1 MNSAEPSRPMIR
13 LEGLTKRYGAVTA
26 VEDLS
31 LDIPAGEIVALV
43 GPSGCGKTT
52 TLEMINRLVE
62 PTSGRIILDGQDVT
76 HAKVNDLRRR
86 IGYVIQQV
94 GLFPHRTIG
103 DNIATVPGLL
113 RWDKQ
118 RTRARVDEL
127 LTLVGLEPAT
137 YRDRYPRELSGGQ
150 RQRVGVARA
159 MAADPP
165 VMLMDEP
172 FGAVDPLT
180 RGRLQAQLIEL
191 QKTIRK
197 TIVFVTHDIDEAIT
211 LGDRIAI
218 LRPQAG
224 SPLVQYDTPGRILS
238 APADDFVRDFL
249 GSGLVLK
256 RLNIA
261 RVRDIEATDGWPTV
275 QTDASPDEVSR
286 VLATTPSE
294 WVLTLDPDQ
303 RPQRWIRTDDLR
315 AGRDSVGSA
324 GEPVGTV
331 LKADASLQE
340 ALQVMLLSS
349 ASAAV
354 TVGEDGRYRGV
365 MYMHTLHRAIESMRV
380 EARRTTQPE
389 PIGVGPDPDGQ
400 LLDADLPEPG
410 AELLPTRGGRS

>member
-1 MNSAEPSRPMIR
+1 MNSVEPGHPMIR
-13 LEGLTKRYGAVTA
+13 LEDLSKRYGSVAA
-26 VEDLS
+26 VEDLTM
-31 LDIPAGEIVALV
+31 DVPEGEIVALV

-76 HAKVNDLRRR
+76 HADVNTLRRR

-103 DNIATVPGLL
+103 ENVATVPGLL
-113 RWDKQ
+113 RWDK
-118 RTRARVDEL
+118 ARIRERVEEL
-127 LTLVGLEPAT
+127 LTLVGLDPAA

-180 RGRLQAQLIEL
+180 RARLQSQLLEL
-191 QKTIRK
+191 QETIRK
-197 TIVFVTHDIDEAIT
+197 TIVFVTHDIDEAII

-256 RLNIA
+256 RLNLA
-261 RVRDIEATDGWPTV
+261 RVRDVEVLEDWPTLR
-275 QTDASPDEVSR
+275 TDATPDEVR
-286 VLATTPSE
+286 AVLTGTSSD
-294 WVLTLDPDQ
+294 WVLTIDGNR
-303 RPQRWIRTDDLR
+303 RPLRWISTDDLR
-315 AGRDSVGSA
+315 TGTDSVTA
-324 GEPVGTV
+324 PGEPIGAVV
-331 LKADASLQE
+331 KADATLQE
-340 ALQVMLLSS
+340 ALQVMLLST

-354 TVGEDGRYRGV
+354 TVEEDGSYRGV
-365 MYMHTLHRAIESMRV
+365 VYILSLHRAIESMRI
-380 EARRTTQPE
+380 EASAPADGEPATRAVVRR
-389 PIGVGPDPDGQ
+389 
-400 LLDADLPEPG
+400 
-410 AELLPTRGGRS
+410 

>member
-1 MNSAEPSRPMIR
+1 MNSARSDNPMIR
-13 LEGLTKRYGAVTA
+13 LEALSKRYGRVTA
-26 VEDLS
+26 VEDLTM
-31 LDIPAGEIVALV
+31 DIPKGEIVALV

-76 HAKVNDLRRR
+76 QEDVNTLRRR

-94 GLFPHRTIG
+94 GLFPHWTIG
-103 DNIATVPGLL
+103 RNVATVLNLL
-113 RWDKQ
+113 KWDKA
-118 RTRARVDEL
+118 RTTARVNEL
-127 LTLVGLEPAT
+127 LSLVGLEPEL

-180 RGRLQAQLIEL
+180 RGRLQFQLLEL

-197 TIVFVTHDIDEAIT
+197 TIVFVTHDIDEAII

-218 LRPQAG
+218 MRPQEG
-224 SPLVQYDTPGRILS
+224 SPIVQYDTPGRILS

-261 RVRDIEATDGWPTV
+261 RVRDVEVLDDWPTLRV
-275 QTDASPDEVSR
+275 DAAPDEVWAA
-286 VLATTPSE
+286 LAGTASE
-294 WVLTLDPDQ
+294 WVLTVDGNR
-303 RPQRWIRTDDLR
+303 RPVRWIRTDDLR
-315 AGRDSVGSA
+315 SGRDSIAELGDPIGAVIH
-324 GEPVGTV
+324 
-331 LKADASLQE
+331 ADASLQD
-340 ALQVMLLSS
+340 ALQVMLLSA

-354 TVGEDGRYRGV
+354 TVDANGCYRGV
-365 MYMHTLHRAIESMRV
+365 VYMRTLHRAIESMRADASMPLHG
-380 EARRTTQPE
+380 EA
-389 PIGVGPDPDGQ
+389 
-400 LLDADLPEPG
+400 LP
-410 AELLPTRGGRS
+410 RDVVRQ

>member
-1 MNSAEPSRPMIR
+1 MIR
-13 LEGLTKRYGAVTA
+13 LEGLSKRYGSVTA
-26 VEDLS
+26 VEDLTM
-31 LDIPAGEIVALV
+31 DVPEGEIVALV

-62 PTSGRIILDGQDVT
+62 PTSGRIILDGKDVT
-76 HAKVNDLRRR
+76 HADVNSLRRR

-103 DNIATVPGLL
+103 ENVATVPSLL
-113 RWDKQ
+113 RWDKV
-118 RTRARVDEL
+118 RTRERVDEL
-127 LTLVGLEPAT
+127 LVLVGLDPAT

-180 RGRLQAQLIEL
+180 RARLQSQLVEL

-197 TIVFVTHDIDEAIT
+197 TIVFVTHDIDEAII

-224 SPLVQYDTPGRILS
+224 SPIVQYDTPGRILS

-261 RVRDIEATDGWPTV
+261 RVRDVEALENWPTV
-275 QTDASPDEVSR
+275 RTDAPPDEVR
-286 VLATTPSE
+286 AVLAGTASE
-294 WVLTLDPDQ
+294 WLLAVDSNQ
-303 RPQRWIRTDDLR
+303 RPVRWILTEDLR
-315 AGRDSVGSA
+315 KGRDSLSGP
-324 GEPVGTV
+324 GEHIGAVV
-331 LKADASLQE
+331 KADATLQE
-340 ALQVMLLSS
+340 ALQVMLLSA

-354 TVGEDGRYRGV
+354 TVEEDGAYRGV
-365 MYMHTLHRAIESMRV
+365 VYMRTLHRAITSMEV
-380 EARRTTQPE
+380 EASAPA
-389 PIGVGPDPDGQ
+389 DGQ
-400 LLDADLPEPG
+400 A
-410 AELLPTRGGRS
+410 AERAVVRQ

>member
-1 MNSAEPSRPMIR
+1 MNSVEPAHPMIR
-13 LEGLTKRYGAVTA
+13 LDDLSKRYGSVAA
-26 VEDLS
+26 VEDLT
-31 LDIPAGEIVALV
+31 LDVPEGEIVALV

-62 PTSGRIILDGQDVT
+62 PTSGSIILDGQDVT
-76 HAKVNDLRRR
+76 HADVNTLRRR

-103 DNIATVPGLL
+103 ENVATVPGLL
-113 RWDKQ
+113 RWDK
-118 RTRARVDEL
+118 ARIRERVEEL
-127 LTLVGLEPAT
+127 LTLVGLDPAA

-180 RGRLQAQLIEL
+180 RARLQSQLLDL

-197 TIVFVTHDIDEAIT
+197 TIVFVTHDIDEAII

-256 RLNIA
+256 RLNLA
-261 RVRDIEATDGWPTV
+261 RVRDVEVLEDWPTLRM
-275 QTDASPDEVSR
+275 DATPEEVR
-286 VLATTPSE
+286 AALAETSSE
-294 WVLTLDPDQ
+294 WVLTVDGNR
-303 RPQRWIRTDDLR
+303 RPLRWIGTDDLR
-315 AGRDSVGSA
+315 AGRDSVDTL
-324 GEPVGTV
+324 GEPIGAVV
-331 LKADASLQE
+331 KADATLQE
-340 ALQVMLLSS
+340 ALQVMLLST

-354 TVGEDGRYRGV
+354 TVEEDGSYRGV
-365 MYMHTLHRAIESMRV
+365 VYILSLHRAIESMRI
-380 EARRTTQPE
+380 EASSPADGEPE
-389 PIGVGPDPDGQ
+389 MRAVAAQ
-400 LLDADLPEPG
+400 
-410 AELLPTRGGRS
+410 

>member
-1 MNSAEPSRPMIR
+1 MSTFASSEPMIR
-13 LEGLTKRYGAVTA
+13 LEGLTKRYGSVTA

-31 LDIPAGEIVALV
+31 IDIPRGEIVALV

-52 TLEMINRLVE
+52 TLEMVNRLVE

-76 HAKVNDLRRR
+76 HADVNSLRRR

-103 DNIATVPGLL
+103 QNIATVPGLL
-113 RWDKQ
+113 RWDKA
-118 RTRARVDEL
+118 RTRERVDEL
-127 LTLVGLEPAT
+127 LMLVGLDPAA

-172 FGAVDPLT
+172 FGAVDPIS
-180 RGRLQAQLIEL
+180 RAHLQAQFLEL

-197 TIVFVTHDIDEAIT
+197 TILFVTHDIDEAIT

-261 RVRDIEATDGWPTV
+261 RVRDIEVLDDWPTLRV
-275 QTDASPDEVSR
+275 DATPDEVRR
-286 VLATTPSE
+286 VLGTTTSE
-294 WVLTLDPDQ
+294 WVLTLDANC
-303 RPQRWIRTDDLR
+303 RPRRWIATDDLR
-315 AGRDSVGSA
+315 SGRDSVA
-324 GEPVGTV
+324 RLGEPLGAVV
-331 LKADASLQE
+331 KADASLQE
-340 ALQVMLLSS
+340 ALQVMLLST

-354 TVGEDGRYRGV
+354 TVEDDGSYRGV
-365 MYMHTLHRAIESMRV
+365 MYMRTLNRAIETMRL
-380 EARRTTQPE
+380 EASVPSDDVPSAPPQVVRR
-389 PIGVGPDPDGQ
+389 
-400 LLDADLPEPG
+400 
-410 AELLPTRGGRS
+410 